1 MKNSSF
7 LLSLTLI
14 LGIFIGKGLYESDTL
29 PHLSTRLNSVLD
41 QIEVLYVDTIDREA
55 LEEIAVEAIVAELD
69 PHSLYL
75 TPDEIKAMS
84 EPMEGGFEG
93 IGVEFLIKN
102 DTLMVVTALPGGPSE
117 GAGIR
122 AGDRILKVEG
132 KQISGSELSNSKVM
146 QLLKGPGGS
155 KVNLGL
161 MRSNGDLY
169 DVTITRARIPI
180 NSVVASFKLTE
191 EIGYV
196 KVIRFAATTALEFA
210 RAMDQLV
217 SEGITQ
223 VVLDLRGNGGGY
235 LKAATEMLDLF
246 LLEGLDI
253 VYTEGKASPK
263 KVYHSQY
270 DGVFSNMPI
279 AVLIDD
285 GSASASEIFA
295 GAMQDNDRGLII
307 GRRSFGKGLV
317 QEEFEV
323 AIDGALRLTVAR
335 FYTPSGRPI
344 QKPYGKHIDYSLDH
358 SLRVES
364 GELFHSDSIQ
374 HSDSLEYKTLLGRT
388 VYGGGGITPDVFIP
402 LDTNVVSR
410 ALAELIW
417 SGKLRDGA
425 FSWVDKNRSILEG
438 VEDFIALR
446 ESEVWADSK
455 TGGLAQMRS
464 AYLDLVGYSPDW
476 DEEEARQIEMRLLSQ
491 VARNLFGEE
500 EFYKVGAT
508 EDEYIESAIY
518 ELLEGQW
525 FDLREGR
532 LYLLPRI
539 SEL

>member
-1 MKNSSF
+1 MKNSPF
-7 LLSLTLI
+7 LLSFMLL

-29 PHLSTRLNSVLD
+29 PNLSTRLNSVLD

-132 KQISGSELSNSKVM
+132 EQISGSELSNSKVM
-146 QLLKGPGGS
+146 KLLKGPGGT

-161 MRSNGDLY
+161 MRSNGDEY
-169 DVTITRARIPI
+169 DVTINRARIPI

-191 EIGYV
+191 DIGYV

-210 RAMDQLV
+210 RAMNQLV

-223 VVLDLRGNGGGY
+223 LVVDLRGNGGGY
-235 LKAATEMLDLF
+235 LKAATDMLDLF
-246 LLEGLDI
+246 LLEGQDI

-263 KVYHSQY
+263 KVYQSQY

-323 AIDGALRLTVAR
+323 AIHGALRLTVAR

-344 QKPYGKHIDYSLDH
+344 QKPYGKDIDYSLDH

-410 ALAELIW
+410 SLAELIW
-417 SGKLRDGA
+417 SGELRDGA

-438 VEDFIALR
+438 VENFIALR

-464 AYLDLVGYSPDW
+464 AYRDLVGYSPVW
-476 DEEEARQIEMRLLSQ
+476 DEEEARQIELRFLSQ

-508 EDEYIESAIY
+508 DDEYIVSAIY

-525 FDLREGR
+525 FDLSEGR
-532 LYLLPRI
+532 LYLQPSI

>member
-1 MKNSSF
+1 M
-7 LLSLTLI
+7 LL

-93 IGVEFLIKN
+93 IGVEFLIKH

-132 KQISGSELSNSKVM
+132 EQISDSELSNSKVM
-146 QLLKGPGGS
+146 KLLKGPGGT

-161 MRSNGDLY
+161 MRSNGDEY

-191 EIGYV
+191 DIGYV
-196 KVIRFAATTALEFA
+196 KVVRFAATTAMEFA

-217 SEGITQ
+217 AEGITQ
-223 VVLDLRGNGGGY
+223 VVVDLRGNGGGY
-235 LKAATEMLDLF
+235 LKAATDMLDLF

-263 KVYHSQY
+263 KIYQSQY

-344 QKPYGKHIDYSLDH
+344 QKPYGKDIDYSLDH

-402 LDTNVVSR
+402 LDTNLVSR

-417 SGKLRDGA
+417 SGELRDGA
-425 FSWVDKNRSILEG
+425 FSWVDKNRAILEG
-438 VEDFIALR
+438 VENFTALR

-455 TGGLAQMRS
+455 TGGLAQMQS
-464 AYLDLVGYSPDW
+464 AYQDLVGFSPDW
-476 DEEEARQIEMRLLSQ
+476 DEEEARQIEMRFLSQ

-508 EDEYIESAIY
+508 DDEYIESAIY

-532 LYLLPRI
+532 LYLLPSI

>member
-1 MKNSSF
+1 M
-7 LLSLTLI
+7 LL

-29 PHLSTRLNSVLD
+29 PNLSTRLNSVLD

-132 KQISGSELSNSKVM
+132 EQISGSELSNSKVM
-146 QLLKGPGGS
+146 KLLKGPGGT

-161 MRSNGDLY
+161 MRSNGDEY
-169 DVTITRARIPI
+169 DVTINRARIPI

-191 EIGYV
+191 DIGYV

-210 RAMDQLV
+210 RAMNQLV

-223 VVLDLRGNGGGY
+223 LVVDLRGNGGGY
-235 LKAATEMLDLF
+235 LKAATDMLDLF
-246 LLEGLDI
+246 LLEGQDI

-263 KVYHSQY
+263 KVYQSQY

-323 AIDGALRLTVAR
+323 AIHGALRLTVAR

-344 QKPYGKHIDYSLDH
+344 QKPYGKDIDYSLDH

-410 ALAELIW
+410 SLAELIW
-417 SGKLRDGA
+417 SGELRDGA

-438 VEDFIALR
+438 VENFIALR

-464 AYLDLVGYSPDW
+464 AYRDLVGYSPVW
-476 DEEEARQIEMRLLSQ
+476 DEEEARQIELRFLSQ

-508 EDEYIESAIY
+508 DDEYIVSAIY

-525 FDLREGR
+525 FDLSEGR
-532 LYLLPRI
+532 LYLQPSI